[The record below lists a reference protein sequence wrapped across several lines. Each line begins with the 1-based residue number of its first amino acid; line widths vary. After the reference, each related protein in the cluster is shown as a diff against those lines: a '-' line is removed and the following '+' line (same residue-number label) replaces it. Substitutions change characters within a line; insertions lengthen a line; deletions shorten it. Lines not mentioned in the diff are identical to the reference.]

1 MSLRVARTNPGIP
14 LHFGLVCPPF
24 PSHVRVF
31 EALALA
37 LVARGHRATFVVN
50 SGAGELVRAGPW
62 DLSEVGLA
70 PPLRGGPA
78 GSTGLFGILR
88 TVAEAARRTEGLAA
102 EGAAALR
109 AAGVDALLGDQME
122 PASGLLATHLGLPFV
137 SVASAL
143 AIDPNVAAPPPYLD
157 WPFDDSADG
166 LKRNRGGRSVARLLL
181 RRQAETIRRCA
192 VALGLPPLG
201 TMEDWLSPLGSV
213 SQTPPEFDFPYAGRR
228 RILGVGP
235 LRAPGEGEEPL
246 PFEPDPAR
254 PLVFASL
261 GTLQGHR
268 LGLFR
273 AIAEACR
280 RLDLDLAVAHCGR
293 LSAQEAALIDARIV
307 TDFLPQRA
315 VLRAA
320 SACVSHAGL
329 NTVLDAM
336 EAGVPTLA
344 VPIAYD
350 QPGVAARL
358 VHHGAGLKL
367 SRRRLTPDAV
377 EAALTQ
383 LLSEPRFAANAKVV
397 GAGIDRAGGAPR
409 AALAIEEWIAQA
421 RAASRPLRVV
431 EPA

>member
-1 MSLRVARTNPGIP
+1 MSPARTSGTI

-31 EALALA
+31 EAIACALT
-37 LVARGHRATFVVN
+37 ARGHRASFLLN
-50 SGAGELVRAGPW
+50 AGAGALVRSGPW
-62 DLSEVGLA
+62 KVREVG
-70 PPLRGGPA
+70 PGPAQRAGTA

-88 TVAEAARRTEGLAA
+88 TVADAARRTESLAV
-102 EGAAALR
+102 GGVAALE
-109 AAGVDALLGDQME
+109 AMGVDALLGDQME
-122 PASGLLATHLGLPFV
+122 PASGLLAARLGLPFV
-137 SVASAL
+137 SIASAL
-143 AIDPNVAAPPPYLD
+143 AIDPDLATPPPYLD
-157 WPFDDSADG
+157 WSYDPSSEG
-166 LKRNRGGRSVARLLL
+166 LKRNRGGRRIANLLL
-181 RRQAETIRRCA
+181 RRQAETIRRSA
-192 VALGLPPLG
+192 LSLGLPPHG
-201 TMEDWLSPLGSV
+201 TMEDWLSPLGTI
-213 SQTPPEFDFPYAGRR
+213 SQTPLAFEFPYGGRR

-246 PFEPDPAR
+246 PFAPNPAR

-273 AIAEACR
+273 AVAQACR
-280 RLDLDLAVAHCGR
+280 RLGLDLAVAHCGR
-293 LSAQEAALIDARIV
+293 LSADEAATIDARVV

-320 SACVSHAGL
+320 SACVTHAGL

-344 VPIAYD
+344 IPIAYD

-367 SRRRLTPDAV
+367 SRRRLAPDAV
-377 EAALTQ
+377 ETALER
-383 LLSEPRFAANAKVV
+383 LLNEPRFRERAEAIGAAI
-397 GAGIDRAGGAPR
+397 GQAGGVSR
-409 AALAIEEWIAQA
+409 AADAIEDWIAEA
-421 RAASRPLRVV
+421 RPMRRPARKA